1 MHYPISIAPLWRLWL
16 LLFGVTQ
23 KSAFAELSEEGLLVR
38 FGLAEYRISF
48 EEISSASL
56 STWSI
61 WAGVGWRPDLA
72 GTLALIG
79 APGRAVDLRLR
90 ERKQLGRSGFPYE
103 RLVVTL
109 ENPERFVDAIGQL
122 IEKASRG
129 GDRKTRRPPG
139 RAKRKTAR
147 RSPSARGRPP
157 SKAA

>member
-1 MHYPISIAPLWRLWL
+1 MHYPIRIAPLWRLWL

-38 FGLAEYRISF
+38 FGFVEYRISL
-48 EEISSASL
+48 EEIASASL

-79 APGRAVDLRLR
+79 APGRAADLRLR

-103 RLVVTL
+103 RPKSAQQPPRLGI
-109 ENPERFVDAIGQL
+109 PRL
-122 IEKASRG
+122 I
-129 GDRKTRRPPG
+129 RPCSFATFIV
-139 RAKRKTAR
+139 RLC
-147 RSPSARGRPP
+147 
-157 SKAA
+157 

>member
-1 MHYPISIAPLWRLWL
+1 MHYPISIAPLWRFWL

-38 FGLAEYRISF
+38 FGFAEYRISP

-56 STWSI
+56 STWSV
-61 WAGVGWRPDLA
+61 WAGVGWRTDLA
-72 GTLALIG
+72 GTIALIG

-90 ERKQLGRSGFPYE
+90 ERKQLGRFGISCE
-103 RLVVTL
+103 RLVVTV
-109 ENPERFVDAIGQL
+109 ENPERFVEAIGQL
-122 IEKASRG
+122 LEKASRG
-129 GDRKTRRPPG
+129 GDRKTRRTPS
-139 RAKRKTAR
+139 RAKRKTVS